1 MVFGAQSVGPRT
13 SVGACEGFGGGIPTS
28 RVYLV
33 SCGKNAFLKRPYDL
47 RGGLGTSQGWYPTQ
61 RRRRHHVGQFGKNG
75 ARCAGTMTTVGAAQ
89 VGEGP
94 TPPIASRQGIAGARP
109 AVHDRERQAHA
120 KSVRASMCVSS
131 HVSRRINRGCLAGF
145 YAVARKVHEKTRG
158 LSRLQGLRRAETGPF
173 SINNVNQLWPVPR
186 VIHSLVRFMH
196 VISLLY
202 IRYIITGF
210 GYTVT
215 YTLRYLKLWYTH
227 LSTGMGPAQ
236 E

>member
-1 MVFGAQSVGPRT
+1 
-13 SVGACEGFGGGIPTS
+13 
-28 RVYLV
+28 
-33 SCGKNAFLKRPYDL
+33 
-47 RGGLGTSQGWYPTQ
+47 
-61 RRRRHHVGQFGKNG
+61 
-75 ARCAGTMTTVGAAQ
+75 MTTGGAAQ
-89 VGEGP
+89 AGEGP
-94 TPPIASRQGIAGARP
+94 TPPNARRQGIAGARL

-120 KSVRASMCVSS
+120 KSVRASMCAGS
-131 HVSRRINRGCLAGF
+131 HVSGRINRGRLAGF

-158 LSRLQGLRRAETGPF
+158 LSRLQGLRMAETVPF
-173 SINNVNQLWPVPR
+173 SINNVNQLGPVPR
-186 VIHSLVRFMH
+186 IIHLQVRFMRDM
-196 VISLLY
+196 SLLY